1 VLCDIDT
8 LNTLPVEVFR
18 DGCAEVI
25 KYGILFDPALFSHLE
40 EMDIQFDRER
50 VISRC
55 VELKRD
61 VVAEDE
67 FDIGKRMLLNLGHT
81 IGHAIEKCSNYR
93 ISHGKAVAIGI
104 AIVSRATKCPDWERI
119 CALLTKF
126 DLPTATEY
134 SATEICECALMDK
147 KRSGE
152 HINLVIPKAIG
163 DCIIQPTP
171 IEKMKSFIEEGL

>member
-1 VLCDIDT
+1 
-8 LNTLPVEVFR
+8 
-18 DGCAEVI
+18 
-25 KYGILFDPALFSHLE
+25 
-40 EMDIQFDRER
+40 MDVNFDREH

-55 VELKRD
+55 VELKRN

-67 FDIGKRMLLNLGHT
+67 FDTGKRMLLNLGHT
-81 IGHAIEKCSNYR
+81 IGHAIEQCSNYR

-126 DLPTATEY
+126 DLPIATEY
-134 SATEICECALMDK
+134 SAAEICECALVDK

-152 HINLVIPKAIG
+152 HINLVIHKAIG

>member
-1 VLCDIDT
+1 
-8 LNTLPVEVFR
+8 
-18 DGCAEVI
+18 
-25 KYGILFDPALFSHLE
+25 
-40 EMDIQFDRER
+40 MDIQFDRER

-104 AIVSRATKCPDWERI
+104 AIVCRATKCSDWKRI
-119 CALLTKF
+119 CTLLTKF
-126 DLPTATEY
+126 DLPTAAEY
-134 SATEICECALMDK
+134 SAVEICECALMDK

-152 HINLVIPKAIG
+152 HINLVIPNSIG
-163 DCIIQPTP
+163 DCIIHSTP